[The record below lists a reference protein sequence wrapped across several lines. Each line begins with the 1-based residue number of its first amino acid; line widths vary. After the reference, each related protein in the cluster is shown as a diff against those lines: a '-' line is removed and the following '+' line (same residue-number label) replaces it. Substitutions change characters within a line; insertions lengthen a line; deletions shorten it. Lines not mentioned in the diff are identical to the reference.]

1 MFFQPDHKNL
11 MGMKWEWNTLIYS
24 LPITLHS
31 ASNIRLVN
39 NSREI
44 FGMIFLLKSRIWS
57 EQ

>member
-1 MFFQPDHKNL
+1 MFFHPDHKNL

-31 ASNIRLVN
+31 TSNITLVN

-44 FGMIFLLKSRIWS
+44 LDMIFL
-57 EQ
+57 